1 MVNISGKHLVQK
13 KGGWGSSQGANIHQD
28 RERQRVFRFCL
39 FPSWW
44 GRGWGE
50 RLWKM
55 PLKDHPMLS
64 FVSHQYCTTKSKKFV
79 DATKLRTMIHSFKF
93 EEILFPTASI
103 SLILSKLFFPSHYQE
118 ESVRKMWWQ
127 PLRSFK
133 NFTLDCTRF
142 FLINYLHFQ
151 TFKHIQSSNRH

>member
-1 MVNISGKHLVQK
+1 MAWLTYQESTLCK
-13 KGGWGSSQGANIHQD
+13 KRGGESSQGANIHQD
-28 RERQRVFRFCL
+28 RERPLVSRFRL

-44 GRGWGE
+44 GGGWGE
-50 RLWKM
+50 RLRKM
-55 PLKDHPMLS
+55 PLKDHPILS

-79 DATKLRTMIHSFKF
+79 DATKLRTMIHSFINLKKF
-93 EEILFPTASI
+93 YSPPPPFLE
-103 SLILSKLFFPSHYQE
+103 SLANFFFFSSHYQE

-142 FLINYLHFQ
+142 FFW
-151 TFKHIQSSNRH
+151 